1 MYYPTTEKF
10 NEVLP
15 NAQSLRVLRAAWI
28 DLCPPMIDGKAY
40 ITDAQL
46 NTVWALLATKYSE
59 AHINF
64 NSTATFKM
72 KLISLIGEAAPKFFK
87 DLSIQRKLAT
97 LNIDDEAD
105 MAFIM
110 KASSYVSNHADHPA
124 TDPEMSSLESL
135 TYIDAQNTNTSK
147 RGNLE
152 SMALLSELMRSDLYT
167 SFTSKFRNLFITVA
181 FPEWDCDEEDS
192 KTQDIKEVTVTHNG
206 ETVITPDLGF
216 DNMNNVVV
224 DVQVGEGA
232 RIQSFKEV
240 DANENEPIDVFP
252 DEGYD
257 GIANV
262 RVNVE
267 VPIPQIEE
275 SQSKYVSSN
284 GSYRFTPTDGYDA
297 IGAVDLLVD
306 VPVGGNVEAE
316 KVVNITSNG
325 TVESLPSSGYDGVAK
340 TKINVNVPTSGSV
353 ENFKTVVVTENGST
367 LIRPSEGYDYMSNV
381 VLNVGVPTPTV
392 ETMKDARITEN
403 GVKSIFPSSGF
414 DAMGRVNVT
423 VDVQGGGGDA
433 PSFIDWFEEFDWTP
447 SSNIQTPYTI
457 EFEDHGSLPNFL
469 YIWLDKEK
477 PTYNREFGG
486 CMLFST
492 PSNYNW
498 NNAAWT
504 GNMFYRQTTNQWY
517 RTSPTSSTGV
527 TAVDNT
533 TITLRPNDY
542 SGQQCIFLAGDTYHI
557 FVGRFANAEV

>member
-15 NAQSLRVLRAAWI
+15 NAQSLRVLRAAWT

-40 ITDAQL
+40 ITDTQL

-97 LNIDDEAD
+97 LNIDDDAD

-110 KASSYVSNHADHPA
+110 KASSFVSNHADHPA
-124 TDPEMSSLESL
+124 TDPSMVSLESL
-135 TYIDAQNTNTSK
+135 TYIDAQNTNTNK

-181 FPEWDCDEEDS
+181 FPEWDCDEEES
-192 KTQDIKEVTVTHNG
+192 KTQDIKEVAVTHNG
-206 ETVITPDLGF
+206 ETVITPDLGY

-232 RIQSFKEV
+232 RVQEEKTIAATSNGTYEVRPDAGFDAIAKPMIIVNVPQGGNVQAEKEV
-240 DANENEPIDVFP
+240 TLAEIGPADIYP
-252 DEGYD
+252 DDGYD
-257 GIANV
+257 GIAHVIANV
-262 RVNVE
+262 D
-267 VPIPQIEE
+267 I
-275 SQSKYVSSN
+275 
-284 GSYRFTPTDGYDA
+284 
-297 IGAVDLLVD
+297 
-306 VPVGGNVEAE
+306 EAE
-316 KVVNITSNG
+316 QITRTITSNG
-325 TVESLPSSGYDGVAK
+325 HVTIRPSSGYEVIDTVDL
-340 TKINVNVPTSGSV
+340 NVNVPTSGTV
-353 ENFKTVVVTENGST
+353 ENFKTVVVNENGSSV
-367 LIRPSEGYDYMSNV
+367 IRPSEGYDYMSNV

-392 ETMKDARITEN
+392 EEMKNTTITEN

-423 VDVQGGGGDA
+423 VNVQGGGGDV
-433 PSFIDWFEEFDWTP
+433 PSFLEWFEEMDWTP

-457 EFEDHGSLPNFL
+457 EYEDHGSLPNFL
-469 YIWLDKEK
+469 YIWLDKPT

-486 CMLFST
+486 CILFLA

-498 NNAAWT
+498 AATTWS
-504 GNMFYRQTTNQWY
+504 GNMFYRQTNTQWY
-517 RTSPTSSTGV
+517 KTSPSSSNGV
-527 TAVDNT
+527 TEVNDMDL
-533 TITLRPNDY
+533 TLKPNDY
-542 SGQQCIFLAGDTYHI
+542 SGQQCIFLAGNTYHI